1 VSEFEVAKA
10 DLSEHRLVGAAPATL
25 AEGEVR
31 SSTPSH
37 SPNAAQVRKGDRGL
51 SPQGAVTYCGD
62 TVLSQT
68 RQGAPT
74 MILADIGLGELLW
87 TTILIFFFVVYLM
100 ILFQIIVDIFRDHDL
115 SGWLKAVWL
124 IALLFFPLITM
135 LIYLIARGGS
145 MGERKMKEM
154 QAAQTQYDQYIKS
167 VAQTAGSPAEQIEK
181 AKGLLD
187 SGAISQEEFD
197 ALKAKALS

>member
-1 VSEFEVAKA
+1 
-10 DLSEHRLVGAAPATL
+10 
-25 AEGEVR
+25 
-31 SSTPSH
+31 
-37 SPNAAQVRKGDRGL
+37 
-51 SPQGAVTYCGD
+51 
-62 TVLSQT
+62 
-68 RQGAPT
+68 
-74 MILADIGLGELLW
+74 MILAEVGLGELLW